1 VVKLI
6 INDGGRAAAGYRG
19 QAGDCVAR
27 SIAIAAQLPYRTVY
41 DALNA
46 AAKTEK
52 ARGSRPSSARNG
64 VARPVI
70 RRFMKDLG
78 WEWTPTMSIGSG
90 TTVHL
95 IADELPAGRLVVS
108 CSKHL
113 TAMIDGV
120 IHDTHDPS
128 RGGTRCVY
136 GYWRDPRELSS
147 NNARFAAGSSGIRVL
162 RYRKPASGAGDWVR
176 RTPSAGPSAADTAS
190 AGWSRGPGR

>member
-1 VVKLI
+1 MVRLKVD
-6 INDGGRAAAGYRG
+6 DGGRAAAGYRG

-27 SIAIAAQLPYRTVY
+27 SIAIAAQLPYKTVY

-46 AAKTEK
+46 AAKEERPRS
-52 ARGSRPSSARNG
+52 RGGRPSSARNG
-64 VARPVI
+64 MARPVI

-95 IADELPAGRLVVS
+95 CAEELPEGRLVVS

-128 RGGTRCVY
+128 RNGTRCVY
-136 GYWRDPRELSS
+136 GYWTKPVVRR
-147 NNARFAAGSSGIRVL
+147 AMFAAGPGGIRVL
-162 RYRKPASGAGDWVR
+162 RSPQPTAGR
-176 RTPSAGPSAADTAS
+176 
-190 AGWSRGPGR
+190 

>member
-1 VVKLI
+1 LI
-6 INDGGRAAAGYRG
+6 VNDGGRAAAGYRG

-27 SIAIAAQLPYRTVY
+27 SIAIAAQLPYQVVY

-46 AAKTEK
+46 AAKDEK
-52 ARGSRPSSARNG
+52 PRGSRPSSARNG
-64 VARPVI
+64 MARPVI
-70 RRFMKDLG
+70 RRFMKELG

-95 IADELPAGRLVVS
+95 CEEELPPGRLVVS

-113 TAMIDGV
+113 TAVIDGV

-136 GYWRDPRELSS
+136 GYWWNPRDLS
-147 NNARFAAGSSGIRVL
+147 NNKARFAAGRGGIRVL
-162 RYRKPASGAGDWVR
+162 RYRKPATGAGDWVR
-176 RTPSAGPSAADTAS
+176 RRPSADPSAADRAS
-190 AGWSRGPGR
+190 AGSSRVPGR